1 MRVTN
6 IVYEDFV
13 NYKKPSMFL
22 GSISCDFKCCV
33 EGEFETTV
41 CQNSSLAH
49 AKITNI
55 SNYEIYNKYIQ
66 NPITKAIVI
75 GGLEPMLQW
84 NEVLDLIYFF
94 RANGCDDDFVI
105 YTGYT
110 EDELEQTVLCNF
122 KNFKNII
129 FKFGRFRMNE
139 PHHYDE
145 VLGVELAS
153 PNQYA
158 KRIS

>member
-55 SNYEIYNKYIQ
+55 SNYEIYNKYKEAL
-66 NPITKAIVI
+66 NKH
-75 GGLEPMLQW
+75 E
-84 NEVLDLIYFF
+84 ES
-94 RANGCDDDFVI
+94 
-105 YTGYT
+105 
-110 EDELEQTVLCNF
+110 
-122 KNFKNII
+122 KK
-129 FKFGRFRMNE
+129 
-139 PHHYDE
+139 
-145 VLGVELAS
+145 
-153 PNQYA
+153 
-158 KRIS
+158 

>member
-66 NPITKAIVI
+66 NPITKAVVI

-84 NEVLDLIYFF
+84 NEVLISIHAPARGATNILIQ
-94 RANGCDDDFVI
+94 C
-105 YTGYT
+105 GY
-110 EDELEQTVLCNF
+110 
-122 KNFKNII
+122 
-129 FKFGRFRMNE
+129 M
-139 PHHYDE
+139 
-145 VLGVELAS
+145 
-153 PNQYA
+153 
-158 KRIS
+158 

>member
-55 SNYEIYNKYIQ
+55 SNYDIYNKYIH

-84 NEVLDLIYFF
+84 NEVLNLIYFF
-94 RANGCDDDFVI
+94 RANGCEIIAQLAND
-105 YTGYT
+105 
-110 EDELEQTVLCNF
+110 TVHF
-122 KNFKNII
+122 
-129 FKFGRFRMNE
+129 FRI
-139 PHHYDE
+139 
-145 VLGVELAS
+145 LR
-153 PNQYA
+153 YA
-158 KRIS
+158 R